1 MANVRQK
8 PPELLVNRRGGRG
21 RGLVVA
27 MPTDRSMPRFPLKDT
42 QGRKRARDYWRH
54 YWRSP
59 VSAAVDLGADAE
71 ALRRWME
78 AIDEVDK
85 LLPACQASPL
95 MKGSMGQLVLNPL
108 FRRLAE
114 LNRIIEGMEDRF
126 GVTPRSRFRL
136 QLTYT
141 AASEGEE
148 RLRALRERRGRAL
161 PPGDEGEII
170 EARVVE
176 L

>member
-27 MPTDRSMPRFPLKDT
+27 VPTERSMPRFPLRDT
-42 QGRKRARDYWRH
+42 QGRRRARDYWRR
-54 YWRSP
+54 YWQSP
-59 VSAAVDLGADAE
+59 VSAAVDLNADGE

-78 AIDEVDK
+78 AIDEVDR
-85 LLPACQASPL
+85 LLPVCQASPL
-95 MKGSMGQLVLNPL
+95 IKGSMGQLVMNPL
-108 FRRLAE
+108 FRRLSE

-148 RLRALRERRGRAL
+148 RLRALRERRARVL
-161 PPGDEGEII
+161 HPGDEGEIV
-170 EARVVE
+170 EARMVE

>member
-1 MANVRQK
+1 
-8 PPELLVNRRGGRG
+8 
-21 RGLVVA
+21 
-27 MPTDRSMPRFPLKDT
+27 MPRFPLRDT
-42 QGRKRARDYWRH
+42 QGRKRARDYWRQ
-54 YWRSP
+54 YWQSP

-78 AIDEVDK
+78 AIDEVDR
-85 LLPACQASPL
+85 LLPVCQASPL